1 MPAPLAR
8 RWRTPDAQAVTGIA
22 VQNRPVGRCTMFG
35 SAAFCSVQ
43 AIIRAADGAA
53 AATVPPPASDHDAPA
68 VTRDQAKT
76 TSILERLF
84 AMVRRGT
91 GGAPRGAGQGRRR
104 LGSAA
109 QAD

>member
-1 MPAPLAR
+1 
-8 RWRTPDAQAVTGIA
+8 
-22 VQNRPVGRCTMFG
+22 MFG

-43 AIIRAADGAA
+43 AIIRAADGTA

-68 VTRDQAKT
+68 VTSDHGKT

-84 AMVRRGT
+84 AMVHHTT
-91 GGAPRGAGQGRRR
+91 GGAPGGAGQGRRR
-104 LGSAA
+104 LGGAA